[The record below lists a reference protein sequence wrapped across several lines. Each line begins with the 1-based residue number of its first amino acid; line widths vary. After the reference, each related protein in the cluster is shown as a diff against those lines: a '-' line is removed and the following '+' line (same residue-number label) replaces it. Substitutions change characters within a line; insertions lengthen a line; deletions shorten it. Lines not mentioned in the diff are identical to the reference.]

1 MKIFMSHSSRQKLFV
16 KELRKYL
23 PEHIDLWI
31 DEKQL
36 LVGDDF
42 GVTIKKTIEEEV
54 DFLILVIDN
63 SAIESDWVIREFN
76 WGLKKE
82 VELGRTFVLPILLEK
97 EAWVKLTEEKIK
109 NRQYIHCYEFTD
121 TAIKAASS
129 ELINELFAQVCR
141 QLQGNDKSSN
151 QKNSTVKLLEEADN
165 FTANVAEKIRF
176 LVYPYRQKNP
186 LDLINL
192 LDMLKEQSYLTDLS
206 IFEFNSLIVRIQKQN
221 LLTGI
226 VTDGENIWVQQEHH
240 DWKKAI
246 YAENKKRISKKATSF
261 IESGFIIALDSG
273 STTLEIA
280 KHITKGLKMQLWD
293 NLTIVTNSIPAAQ
306 ELLSISGEMAL
317 GDKNNVL
324 KVYMTE
330 GRIRPSSLAVV
341 DDDEIFS
348 NSMSGF
354 REILTKLGGADICF
368 VGANGLFEEKG
379 FAVHHSFELKSKI
392 AVIENSK
399 RRFIVC
405 DPSKFKIKEQK
416 MFVGFET
423 NLEVISTKDGYEE
436 AFDEFSQII
445 HSTNTKI
452 ISA

>member
-36 LVGDDF
+36 LIGDDF

-63 SAIESDWVIREFN
+63 NSIESDWVIREFN

-82 VELGRTFVLPILLEK
+82 TEIGRTFVLPILLEK
-97 EAWVKLTEEKIK
+97 EAWSKLTDEKIK
-109 NRQYIHCYEFTD
+109 KRQYIHCYEFTD
-121 TAIKAASS
+121 TAIKAAST
-129 ELINELFAQVCR
+129 ELINELFALVCK
-141 QLQGNDKSSN
+141 QLQGNENPN
-151 QKNSTVKLLEEADN
+151 QKNSTVKLLEDADS

-206 IFEFNSLIVRIQKQN
+206 IFEFNSLIVRLQKLN

-226 VTDGENIWVQQEHH
+226 VSDGENIWVQQEHH

-246 YAENKKRISKKATSF
+246 YSENKKKISKKSVSF

-317 GDKNNVL
+317 SDRNNVL
-324 KVYMTE
+324 KVFMTE

-348 NSMSGF
+348 DSMSGF
-354 REILTKLGGADICF
+354 QEILTKLGGADICF

-379 FAVHHSFELKSKI
+379 FAVHHSFELKAKM
-392 AVIENSK
+392 AVIQNS
-399 RRFIVC
+399 RRKFIVC
-405 DPSKFKIKEQK
+405 DPSKFRIKEQK
-416 MFVGFET
+416 MFIGFDS
-423 NLEVISTKDGYEE
+423 NLEVISTKDGYED
-436 AFDEFSQII
+436 AFEEFSQII
-445 HSTNTKI
+445 NSTNTKL